1 MLKESAIVMSYGA
14 ETGLAK
20 VKCQSQSACGACS
33 AREACGTAS
42 LSELN
47 GKRGEHIFTLAT
59 ITPLR
64 TGQMVEIGLEEKSM
78 LFSALL
84 MYMAPLFT
92 LLVATLLSSYIS
104 ENELIRAILI
114 FILTALSFVMVKRY
128 TRKLG
133 QQTEFQP
140 VLLRVLS

>member
-1 MLKESAIVMSYGA
+1 MSYDA

-47 GKRGEHIFTLAT
+47 GKRGEHIFTLET

-78 LFSALL
+78 LILRTVNV
-84 MYMAPLFT
+84 YR
-92 LLVATLLSSYIS
+92 ATFHAIELQHYFLAISVKMSSS
-104 ENELIRAILI
+104 VR
-114 FILTALSFVMVKRY
+114 F
-128 TRKLG
+128 
-133 QQTEFQP
+133 
-140 VLLRVLS
+140 

>member
-1 MLKESAIVMSYGA
+1 MLKESAVVMSYDA

-47 GKRGEHIFTLAT
+47 GKRGEHIFTLET

-64 TGQMVEIGLEEKSM
+64 AGQMVEIGLEEKIHVI
-78 LFSALL
+78 FCIVNV
-84 MYMAPLFT
+84 Y
-92 LLVATLLSSYIS
+92 
-104 ENELIRAILI
+104 RAAFHSIGCNI
-114 FILTALSFVMVKRY
+114 AF
-128 TRKLG
+128 
-133 QQTEFQP
+133 
-140 VLLRVLS
+140 

>member
-1 MLKESAIVMSYGA
+1 MLKESAIVMSYDA

-47 GKRGEHIFTLAT
+47 GKRGEHIFTLET

-84 MYMAPLFT
+84 MYIVP
-92 LLVATLLSSYIS
+92 S

>member
-1 MLKESAIVMSYGA
+1 MSYDA

-47 GKRGEHIFTLAT
+47 GKRGEHIFTLET

-64 TGQMVEIGLEEKSM
+64 AGQMVEIGLEENPCI
-78 LFSALL
+78 FSIVNV
-84 MYMAPLFT
+84 Y
-92 LLVATLLSSYIS
+92 
-104 ENELIRAILI
+104 RAAFY
-114 FILTALSFVMVKRY
+114 FIDCNIAF
-128 TRKLG
+128 
-133 QQTEFQP
+133 
-140 VLLRVLS
+140 